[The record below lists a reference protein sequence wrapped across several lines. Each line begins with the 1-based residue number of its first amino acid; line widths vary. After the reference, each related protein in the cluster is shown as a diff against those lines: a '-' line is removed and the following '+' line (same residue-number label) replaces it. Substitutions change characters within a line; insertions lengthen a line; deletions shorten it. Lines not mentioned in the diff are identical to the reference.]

1 MNLNLFAEINRTN
14 KAYCASLGLPSDTY
28 DRPLAEAETNGTPLS
43 PGEAEIAKF
52 MATGINREAAAMF
65 AALNKQ
71 PAKPLTW
78 NPRQRPAPA
87 PHCVVEY
94 GRREPSPLPD
104 MDINA
109 HMNGFGFRS
118 GDRNWTGD

>member
-1 MNLNLFAEINRTN
+1 MNLFQEISRTN

-28 DRPLAEAETNGTPLS
+28 DRPLAEAEVNGTPLS
-43 PGEAEIAKF
+43 PMEVEIAKF
-52 MATGINREAAAMF
+52 KALGINDKAAGMF
-65 AALNKQ
+65 AALNLM
-71 PAKPLTW
+71 PAPKPLTW

-94 GRREPSPLPD
+94 GRREPSALPD

-109 HMNGFGFRS
+109 HMDGFGFRS

>member
-1 MNLNLFAEINRTN
+1 MNLFQEISRTN

-28 DRPLAEAETNGTPLS
+28 DRPLAESEVNGTPLS
-43 PGEAEIAKF
+43 AEEAEIAKF
-52 MATGINREAAAMF
+52 MANGISREAAAMF

-71 PAKPLTW
+71 PAKTLAW

-94 GRREPSPLPD
+94 GRSEPSQLPD

-109 HMNGFGFRS
+109 NMNGFGFRF
-118 GDRNWTGD
+118 GPRNWTGD